1 MPERPLLNKATPEA
15 LADME
20 KFHSD
25 QLDEIKRAVAKHDVV
40 VIGMAL
46 NGACPKARDA
56 LEEAGHTVHYI
67 EIGGYL
73 SKWRER
79 LAIKLW
85 SGWPLYPQVFVKG
98 TLIGGK
104 DRTLAAI
111 ADGTIDALLGK
122 TKAKAKAKAKGK
134 SNAKDKAKEEAAA
147 DD

>member
-1 MPERPLLNKATPEA
+1 MPTRPRHDKATDAA

-20 KFHSD
+20 AFHSD
-25 QLDEIKRAVAKHDVV
+25 RLKEIQRAVAEHDVV

-46 NGACPKARDA
+46 NSACGKAVKA
-56 LEEAGHTVHYI
+56 LEGAGHKVHYI

-98 TLIGGK
+98 TLIGGR
-104 DRTLAAI
+104 DRTVAAL
-111 ADGTIDALLGK
+111 ADGTIKKLLEGGRAEDA
-122 TKAKAKAKAKGK
+122 K
-134 SNAKDKAKEEAAA
+134 SAAN
-147 DD
+147 

>member
-1 MPERPLLNKATPEA
+1 MSERPLLNKATPEA
-15 LADME
+15 VAYME
-20 KFHSD
+20 KFHSER
-25 QLDEIKRAVAKHDVV
+25 LEEITRAGAAPDVV

-46 NGACPKARDA
+46 TAACGAARDA

-67 EIGGYL
+67 EIGGYF

-98 TLIGGK
+98 TLIGGRDLTK
-104 DRTLAAI
+104 AAL

-122 TKAKAKAKAKGK
+122 TKTKAKKNKAKTK
-134 SNAKDKAKEEAAA
+134 PATTTEATA

>member
-1 MPERPLLNKATPEA
+1 MSERPILTKATPEA
-15 LADME
+15 LAEME
-20 KFHSD
+20 SFHAERMS
-25 QLDEIKRAVAKHDVV
+25 EIKRAVAEQDVV

-46 NGACPKARDA
+46 NSACGVARQA
-56 LEEAGHTVHYI
+56 LEDAGHTVHYI

-98 TLIGGK
+98 TLVGGR
-104 DRTLAAI
+104 DRTKAAL
-111 ADGTIDALLGK
+111 ADGTIDELLGK
-122 TKAKAKAKAKGK
+122 EKKAKGK
-134 SNAKDKAKEEAAA
+134 KAKPAPKDDAKA